1 MKAPLE
7 TTFQFL
13 AKTEN
18 EAAMDILIAGLECP
32 DPVTRLGALRAILDR
47 RNPEGHREVF
57 RRLTSL
63 DKQAREIVAERS
75 ERLVDAARDA
85 LGSPSRDVCA
95 AACNA
100 IASFRLYQVIPA
112 LVAELVDSENANT
125 DLMAEAILKLTEA
138 FYEELS
144 GVADRPKQKAQDLV
158 RARLTTSLEDAVRK
172 FHRHERL
179 EPVEALL
186 LLAKQKNVV
195 LRQLLQRTEEKS
207 HPAILEVLSNSSQ
220 GGVLRLLLGFLEDP
234 QMPRVVADVICNR
247 CDAKFVDH
255 IARTVG
261 NRPSRAAIQTLKR
274 FESIAWAKPGHKVF
288 EQLSDEAQ
296 EGAVWLL
303 MFSSLD
309 PDDVLEVVG
318 YLLLHG
324 KPGGRRAAAK
334 ALEKFKGPRANELA
348 VEAIE
353 DDDSQVRATI
363 IPQLRPRK
371 ILGAFSMLIGMVDDP
386 EEVIHEALRKAMP
399 EFTFRHFL
407 TNFDAMPEAM
417 QPISGHLVRKIDTG
431 AIEKLTEEMACL
443 SPVRRRKA
451 VQAAFAMGV
460 VGEVEKVVARLLSD
474 EDHMVRIAAAKSL
487 ADSNSAPSWDALR
500 DALLDRSVIVQEAAE
515 RSLEMISR
523 SLMIQEEDVEGE
535 GEQQEEADSQE
546 VIQ

>member
-1 MKAPLE
+1 MSTPLE

-13 AKTEN
+13 AKSEN
-18 EAAMDILIAGLECP
+18 AAARDILAAGLECS
-32 DPVTRLGALRAILDR
+32 DPATRLGALRVILDR
-47 RNPEGHREVF
+47 RDPEGHREVF

-63 DKQAREIVAERS
+63 DKQGREIVAERS
-75 ERLVDAARDA
+75 DRLVDAARDA
-85 LGSPSRDVCA
+85 LNSPSRKVCA

-100 IASFRLYQVIPA
+100 IASFRLYQVLPA
-112 LVAELVDSENANT
+112 LVAALVDTENAHT
-125 DLMAEAILKLTEA
+125 DLTAEAILKLTEA

-144 GVADRPKQKAQDLV
+144 GISDRPKQKAQDMV

-172 FHRHERL
+172 FHRHERI

-186 LLAKQKNVV
+186 LLAKQKNVA

-234 QMPRVVADVICNR
+234 QMPRAVADVICKR

-261 NRPSRAAIQTLKR
+261 NRPSRAVVETLKR
-274 FESIAWAKPGHKVF
+274 FELIAWAQPGHKVF
-288 EQLSDEAQ
+288 EQLSDEGQ

-303 MFSSLD
+303 MFSSID

-324 KPGGRRAAAK
+324 KRGGHRAAAQ
-334 ALEKFKGPRANELA
+334 ALAKFKGPRANELA
-348 VEAIE
+348 VEALA

-363 IPQLRPRK
+363 IPQLRSRK
-371 ILGAFSMLIGMVDDP
+371 IPGALSMLIGLVDSP

-399 EFTFRHFL
+399 EFTFRQFL
-407 TNFDAMPEAM
+407 SNFDAMPDAM
-417 QPISGHLVRKIDTG
+417 QPVSGNLVSKIDTG
-431 AIEKLTEEMACL
+431 VVEKLEEEMACL

-451 VQAAFAMGV
+451 VQAAFAMGL
-460 VGEVEKVVARLLSD
+460 VGEVENVIATLLSD
-474 EDHMVRIAAAKSL
+474 EDHMVRIAAAKAL
-487 ADSNSAPSWDALR
+487 ADSSSMPSWDALR

-523 SLMIQEEDVEGE
+523 SLMIQEDGE
-535 GEQQEEADSQE
+535 AEEAESQE
-546 VIQ
+546 VTQ

>member
-1 MKAPLE
+1 MSTPLE
-7 TTFQFL
+7 NTFQFL
-13 AKTEN
+13 AKSEN
-18 EAAMDILIAGLECP
+18 AAARDILAAGLECS

-47 RNPEGHREVF
+47 RDPEGHREVF

-63 DKQAREIVAERS
+63 DKQAREVVAERS
-75 ERLVDAARDA
+75 DRLVDAARDA

-100 IASFRLYQVIPA
+100 IATFHLYQVLPA
-112 LVAELVDSENANT
+112 LVAVLVDTENPNT
-125 DLMAEAILKLTEA
+125 DLTAEAILKLTEA

-144 GVADRPKQKAQDLV
+144 GVSDRPKQKAQDTV
-158 RARLTTSLEDAVRK
+158 RGRLTTSLEDAVRK

-186 LLAKQKNVV
+186 LLAKQKNVA

-234 QMPRVVADVICNR
+234 QMPRAVADVICNR

-274 FESIAWAKPGHKVF
+274 FESIAWAQPEHEVF
-288 EQLSDEAQ
+288 EQLSDDGQ

-303 MFSSLD
+303 MFSSID
-309 PDDVLEVVG
+309 RDDVLEVVG

-334 ALEKFKGPRANELA
+334 ALAKFQGPRANELA
-348 VEAIE
+348 VEAVE

-363 IPQLRPRK
+363 IPQLRLRK
-371 ILGAFSMLIGMVDDP
+371 IPGSLSTLIGLVDSPD
-386 EEVIHEALRKAMP
+386 EVIHEALRKAMP
-399 EFTFRHFL
+399 EFTFQQFL
-407 TNFDAMPEAM
+407 ANFDGMPEAM
-417 QPISGHLVRKIDTG
+417 QPISGHLVTKIDTG
-431 AIEKLTEEMACL
+431 AVEKLKLEMACL

-451 VQAAFAMGV
+451 VQAALAMGLA
-460 VGEVEKVVARLLSD
+460 GEVEKVIARLLSD
-474 EDHMVRIAAAKSL
+474 EDHMVRIAAAKAL
-487 ADSNSAPSWDALR
+487 GDSSSMPSWEALR

-515 RSLEMISR
+515 RSLEMISS
-523 SLMIQEEDVEGE
+523 SLMIQKEESET
-535 GEQQEEADSQE
+535 EEETNSQE
-546 VIQ
+546 VVR